1 MAEAKLKT
9 CKSCN
14 TEVAKSAKTCPKCG
28 AKLKMGLLPKLLIA
42 VVGIAILSFAL
53 MPSKEE
59 KQAKLGAALKGIET
73 GQPSDL
79 SPSGELADIFNLM
92 SKHTDLQREN
102 KEKEIKGK
110 IVKWTLPVYEVS
122 KRKDGVYRIQTT
134 AGGDTVGTFILL
146 HTRNDAEK
154 AKVEGLKTGDLVSIK
169 GRIGGVTLRNI
180 EIEDAVLTKN

>member
-14 TEVAKSAKTCPKCG
+14 AEVAKSAKRCPKCA

-42 VVGIAILSFAL
+42 LVGIVILSVAL

-59 KQAKLGAALKGIET
+59 QQTSLAAALKEIESA
-73 GQPSDL
+73 QPSDL
-79 SPSGELADIFNLM
+79 SPRGELASIFNLM

-102 KEKEIKGK
+102 KEKEITGK
-110 IVKWTLPVYEVS
+110 IVQWTLPVYEVS
-122 KRKDGVYRIQTT
+122 KRKDGAYRIQTS
-134 AGGDTVGTFILL
+134 AGGDIVGTFITL

-154 AKVEGLKTGDLVSIK
+154 AKVEALKTGDMVSIK
-169 GRIGGVTLRNI
+169 GRIGGVSLRNLK
-180 EIEDAVLTKN
+180 IEDAVLVII